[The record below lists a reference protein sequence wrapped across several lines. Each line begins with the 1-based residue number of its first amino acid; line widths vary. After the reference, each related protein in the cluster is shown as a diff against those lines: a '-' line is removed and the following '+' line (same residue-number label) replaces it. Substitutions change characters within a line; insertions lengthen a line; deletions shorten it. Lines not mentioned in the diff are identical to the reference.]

1 MNILRIRNELRNGKS
16 IFDIPLRVTF
26 YARVSTDKEEQLNSL
41 ENQVQYFTEFIRS
54 RPNWTYVEGYV
65 DEGISGASTKKRDNF
80 LRMIADAK
88 AGLFDFIITKEISRF
103 SRSTLDSIRYT
114 QELLEH
120 DVGVLFQNDNI
131 NTLDSDSEFRL
142 VVMAGVAQDEI
153 RKLSERLKFGFRQ
166 AIKNGHVLGNDKLW
180 GYDKK
185 DCVLTINETE
195 AKVVRRIFHLYANEQ
210 MGIRRISQQLFD
222 EGFTSRKG
230 NAFNVLTIRHILENP
245 KYKGWYCANKSQTVD
260 YRSKRK
266 IFLDESEWVMYPDP
280 SIPAIVSEELW
291 DRANALYKQRSAQ
304 MMSHQSA
311 AEFHNRYPYS
321 GKIICEEHG
330 TSFYRQVLNSSKGK
344 KEVWQCRV
352 YRNRGRAACSAPQMR
367 TSELNKIMAEI
378 FSQMIHNKQ
387 GIVDAVVKVIQ
398 SVPQEHDFQQDIRRM
413 ESELSAIHAKKDRL
427 LDMSI
432 EGVISTV
439 EFKQRN
445 DGFNQ
450 QIQALGQQL
459 AILKAEEEKSLIST
473 EQLNKIKATLEDDLS
488 FQNGIRSE
496 LVTTILDHIVVKKG
510 STKEEF
516 HLDIYL
522 KFGDP
527 CGVIFDRANSS
538 FCFTCS
544 KSTIPRAPI
553 RRISSPSAPSA
564 SSRGSPALTRRRAPG
579 WPPTPPGVLKMLPY
593 RSGLFA
599 PSCGGSHL
607 LGGKMACILPPN
619 EPRGSHDPL
628 CSQCGQLRAPLHSQL
643 PACPAPYAGGGGE
656 VQSPLH

>member
-304 MMSHQSA
+304 AMSHQSA

-330 TSFYRQVLNSSKGK
+330 TSFYRQVLNSARGK

-387 GIVDAVVKVIQ
+387 EIVDAVVKVIQ

-544 KSTIPRAPI
+544 KSTTPRA
-553 RRISSPSAPSA
+553 
-564 SSRGSPALTRRRAPG
+564 
-579 WPPTPPGVLKMLPY
+579 
-593 RSGLFA
+593 
-599 PSCGGSHL
+599 
-607 LGGKMACILPPN
+607 
-619 EPRGSHDPL
+619 
-628 CSQCGQLRAPLHSQL
+628 
-643 PACPAPYAGGGGE
+643 
-656 VQSPLH
+656 

>member
-1 MNILRIRNELRNGKS
+1 MNVLKIRNEMRSGKS
-16 IFDIPLRVTF
+16 IFDLPLRVTF
-26 YARVSTDKEEQLNSL
+26 YARVSTDKDEQLNSL
-41 ENQVQYFTEFIRS
+41 ENQVQYYTELIQS
-54 RPNWTYVEGYV
+54 KPNWTYIPGYI
-65 DEGISGASTKKRDNF
+65 DEGISGTSTRKRDSF
-80 LRMIADAK
+80 LRMISDAK
-88 AGLFDFIITKEISRF
+88 AGRFDFIITKEISRF
-103 SRSTLDSIRYT
+103 SRSTLDSIQYT

-142 VVMAGVAQDEI
+142 VVMAGVAQDEV

-185 DCVLTINETE
+185 DCVLTINEAE
-195 AKVVRRIFHLYANEQ
+195 ATVVRRIFHLYANEQ
-210 MGIRRISQQLFD
+210 MGIRRISQQLYD

-291 DRANALYKQRSAQ
+291 DRANALYKRRSAQ

-330 TSFYRQVLNSSKGK
+330 TSFHRQVLKSAKGE

-367 TSELNKIMAEI
+367 TAELDQIMAQI
-378 FSQMIHNKQ
+378 FDQLAQDKSA
-387 GIVDAVVKVIQ
+387 IVDAVMKVIQ
-398 SVPQEHDFQQDIRRM
+398 AVPNEHDYRQDAGRI
-413 ESELSAIHAKKDRL
+413 ESELSAIYAKKDRL
-427 LDMSI
+427 LEMSI
-432 EGVISTV
+432 EGALSTA

-445 DGFNQ
+445 DAFNQ
-450 QIQALGQQL
+450 QIHELERQ
-459 AILKAEEEKSLIST
+459 IEVLKAEEEKSQISV
-473 EQLNKIKATLEDDLS
+473 EQLGKIKAALEEELS
-488 FQNGIRSE
+488 FQNGVNSA
-496 LVTTILDHIVVKKG
+496 LVATILDHIVVKKG
-510 STKEEF
+510 STKEEV
-516 HLDIYL
+516 HLNIYL

-527 CGVIFDRANSS
+527 YGVVFDRENSS
-538 FCFTCS
+538 FCFTRP
-544 KSTIPRAPI
+544 KSTIPKAAI
-553 RRISSPSAPSA
+553 RR
-564 SSRGSPALTRRRAPG
+564 T
-579 WPPTPPGVLKMLPY
+579 
-593 RSGLFA
+593 
-599 PSCGGSHL
+599 
-607 LGGKMACILPPN
+607 
-619 EPRGSHDPL
+619 
-628 CSQCGQLRAPLHSQL
+628 
-643 PACPAPYAGGGGE
+643 
-656 VQSPLH
+656 

>member
-1 MNILRIRNELRNGKS
+1 MNVLKIRNEMRSGKS
-16 IFDIPLRVTF
+16 IFDLPLRVTF
-26 YARVSTDKEEQLNSL
+26 YARVSTDKDEQLNSL
-41 ENQVQYFTEFIRS
+41 ENQVQYYTELIQS
-54 RPNWTYVEGYV
+54 KPNWTYIPGYI
-65 DEGISGASTKKRDNF
+65 DEGISGTSTRKRDSF
-80 LRMIADAK
+80 LRMISDAK
-88 AGLFDFIITKEISRF
+88 AGRFDFIITKEISRF
-103 SRSTLDSIRYT
+103 SRSTLDSIQYT

-142 VVMAGVAQDEI
+142 VVMAGVAQDEV

-185 DCVLTINETE
+185 DCVLTINEAE
-195 AKVVRRIFHLYANEQ
+195 ATVVRRIFHLYANEQ
-210 MGIRRISQQLFD
+210 MGIRRISQQLYD

-291 DRANALYKQRSAQ
+291 DRANALYKRRSAQ

-330 TSFYRQVLNSSKGK
+330 TSFHRQVLKSAKGE

-367 TSELNKIMAEI
+367 TAELDQIMAQI
-378 FSQMIHNKQ
+378 FDQLARDKSA
-387 GIVDAVVKVIQ
+387 IVDAVMKVIQ
-398 SVPQEHDFQQDIRRM
+398 AVPNEHDYRQDAGRI
-413 ESELSAIHAKKDRL
+413 EAELSAIYAKKDRL
-427 LDMSI
+427 LEMSI
-432 EGVISTV
+432 EGALSTA

-445 DGFNQ
+445 DAFNQ
-450 QIQALGQQL
+450 QIHELEGQMEVL
-459 AILKAEEEKSLIST
+459 RAEEEKSQISV
-473 EQLNKIKATLEDDLS
+473 EQLGKIKAALEAELS
-488 FQNGIRSE
+488 FQNGVNSA
-496 LVTTILDHIVVKKG
+496 LVATILDHIVVKKG
-510 STKEEF
+510 STKEEV

-527 CGVIFDRANSS
+527 YGVVFDRENSS
-538 FCFTCS
+538 FCFTRP
-544 KSTIPRAPI
+544 KTVKPTYNN
-553 RRISSPSAPSA
+553 A
-564 SSRGSPALTRRRAPG
+564 SGRKF
-579 WPPTPPGVLKMLPY
+579 PPGGILFYKLFVSILQKLRGRAGKRMVQYLPEQ
-593 RSGLFA
+593 
-599 PSCGGSHL
+599 
-607 LGGKMACILPPN
+607 KT
-619 EPRGSHDPL
+619 E
-628 CSQCGQLRAPLHSQL
+628 
-643 PACPAPYAGGGGE
+643 
-656 VQSPLH
+656 

>member
-304 MMSHQSA
+304 AMSHQSA

-330 TSFYRQVLNSSKGK
+330 TSFYRQVLNSARGK

-387 GIVDAVVKVIQ
+387 EIVDAVVKVIQ

-579 WPPTPPGVLKMLPY
+579 WPPTPPGVLKT
-593 RSGLFA
+593 RS
-599 PSCGGSHL
+599 
-607 LGGKMACILPPN
+607 
-619 EPRGSHDPL
+619 
-628 CSQCGQLRAPLHSQL
+628 
-643 PACPAPYAGGGGE
+643 
-656 VQSPLH
+656 